1 MNPGNFPAVKWLFS
15 VGATGQNR
23 LSRLL
28 LDLVFSGKMLNPAM
42 RSILRPSHLLIPL
55 AALIALPL
63 AVPPLGP
70 VRALAQAGS
79 AQAGSE
85 MVKLT
90 FPNADVRDVLT
101 QYELLVGKRVLYD
114 NTVQGQVNINVP
126 EVPKEEAIRII
137 EITLLMNGYHLVP
150 SDIDPN
156 LVKATGIGRAPRSVG
171 VPIFAEPEPIP
182 DNEQVIMY
190 MVKLRYADPTEL
202 AQVLQQAMPASRQ
215 EYSPNIVALPKA
227 QALLVTEN
235 TSVLRGLMRII
246 RSADLEPTR
255 VDGEFITLQRAS
267 AKDVVQM
274 LEKLFE
280 KPQTGATPGAPR
292 PAVVAPPKPADG
304 ANPAAAAPSPLTTVE
319 LGGMTEDS
327 MVAGKVRLTADER
340 TNRIYVVS
348 RPSNIP
354 VLRKLIQQFDEDVP
368 FNEPLVRPLK
378 FVSAGDILDA
388 LVKAVSDPGT
398 KDTGVSGAGGN
409 TQGRNQ
415 AQTNNAGT
423 GSQFGNRGGLGGSS
437 GGLSGGGSGESLSL
451 QGEQKEIIPTTV
463 LVGNARIMADK
474 RRNAIMVIGSQDM
487 KEKVGNILDQ
497 LDVRSP
503 QVMLTTVIGEL
514 TLKDGQDFGVNYLLH
529 NGRRDLLTSGTSGS
543 AVTASGN
550 SMSLNLA
557 QLLADPRSTRMMT
570 AGAGGISGFI
580 SAGDSL
586 AAIVTALESTSKFKV
601 THRPT
606 LFASNNKTATII
618 SGERIAVITGSQSS
632 PVSGGITGNSVVN
645 QVQYINVNLK
655 LQVIP
660 LINSDKEV
668 NLDILQTLAEI
679 TGTTQIKDSSN
690 VVNEYPVI
698 SDRQLSTTVLVPN
711 EGTLVLGGLVK
722 DSHNKTRAGIP
733 VLGNLPLLGGLFR
746 TTSTKKDRTE
756 LVVLIRPSV
765 SIGPEDVYEIR
776 DRNMKPMR
784 IPVNLEDDLVLPDPA
799 ASKSGKRSV
808 DPAFSSTPKLKP
820 FRANA
825 DTVQAA
831 DVTGAR
837 AQTTPPPTPAT
848 PAEAVPAEKNAAEA
862 ADAVPKKKKPV
873 KAQPKPAAE

>member
-1 MNPGNFPAVKWLFS
+1 
-15 VGATGQNR
+15 
-23 LSRLL
+23 
-28 LDLVFSGKMLNPAM
+28 M
-42 RSILRPSHLLIPL
+42 RSLLRFHPL
-55 AALIALPL
+55 FIFSAALIALPL
-63 AVPPLGP
+63 GVPPLGP
-70 VRALAQAGS
+70 VRLEAQAG
-79 AQAGSE
+79 GE

-150 SDIDPN
+150 SDVDPN
-156 LVKATGIGRAPRSVG
+156 LIKATGIGRAPRSVG

-182 DNEQVIMY
+182 ENEQVIMY

-255 VDGEFITLQRAS
+255 VEGEFITLQRAS

-280 KPQTGATPGAPR
+280 KPQTGANPAAPR
-292 PAVVAPPKPADG
+292 PVVAPPKPADG
-304 ANPAAAAPSPLTTVE
+304 ANPAPAAATPSPLTTVE
-319 LGGMTEDS
+319 FGGMNEDS

-378 FVSAGDILDA
+378 FVSAGDILEA

-398 KDTGVSGAGGN
+398 KDTGVTGAGGN
-409 TQGRNQ
+409 TQGRTQPQSQSN
-415 AQTNNAGT
+415 TLGSN
-423 GSQFGNRGGLGGSS
+423 SQFGNRSGFGGT
-437 GGLSGGGSGESLSL
+437 GGLSGGGSGETLSL
-451 QGEQKEIIPTTV
+451 QGEQKEIVPTTV

-487 KEKVGNILDQ
+487 KEKVENILDQ

-514 TLKDGQDFGVNYLLH
+514 TLKEGQDFGVNYLLH
-529 NGRRDLLTSGTSGS
+529 NGRRDLISSGTSGS

-550 SMSLNLA
+550 SMALNLA

-570 AGAGGISGFI
+570 AGAGGLTGFV

-586 AAIVTALESTSKFKV
+586 AAILTALESTSKFKV

-632 PVSGGITGNSVVN
+632 PVSGTIAGNSVVN

-660 LINSDKEV
+660 LINSEKEV

-722 DSHNKTRAGIP
+722 DSHNRTRSGIP
-733 VLGNLPLLGGLFR
+733 VLGKLPLFGGLFR
-746 TTSTKKDRTE
+746 TTSMKKDRTE

-765 SIGPEDVYEIR
+765 SVGPEDVYHIR

-784 IPVNLEDDLVLPDPA
+784 MPVNLEDDLMLPDPA
-799 ASKSGKRSV
+799 LSRSGRRSMDTRGASE
-808 DPAFSSTPKLKP
+808 AELKP
-820 FRANA
+820 YRANP
-825 DTVQAA
+825 DSIQAA
-831 DVTGAR
+831 DAAGNRVQSA
-837 AQTTPPPTPAT
+837 PLPTPTDSENGT
-848 PAEAVPAEKNAAEA
+848 PAAKNSSSGPNLA
-862 ADAVPKKKKPV
+862 PSKI
-873 KAQPKPAAE
+873 KASKLQPRQSVE

>member
-1 MNPGNFPAVKWLFS
+1 
-15 VGATGQNR
+15 
-23 LSRLL
+23 
-28 LDLVFSGKMLNPAM
+28 M
-42 RSILRPSHLLIPL
+42 RSILRPSHLLLPL
-55 AALIALPL
+55 AALLALPL

-70 VRALAQAGS
+70 APALAQAG
-79 AQAGSE
+79 AE

-182 DNEQVIMY
+182 ENEQVIMY

-227 QALLVTEN
+227 QAILVTEN

-280 KPQTGATPGAPR
+280 KPQSGATPGAPR
-292 PAVVAPPKPADG
+292 PAVVPPKPADG
-304 ANPAAAAPSPLTTVE
+304 ANPAAAAAPSPLTTVE

-398 KDTGVSGAGGN
+398 KDTGVAGAGGN
-409 TQGRNQ
+409 AQGRTPAQNQ
-415 AQTNNAGT
+415 SNASGA
-423 GSQFGNRGGLGGSS
+423 GSQFGNRGGLGGG

-451 QGEQKEIIPTTV
+451 QGEQKEIIPTTI

-474 RRNAIMVIGSQDM
+474 RRNAILVIGSQDM
-487 KEKVGNILDQ
+487 KEKVGNILNQ

-529 NGRRDLLTSGTSGS
+529 NGRRDLLTSGTAGS
-543 AVTASGN
+543 AVTAAGN

-632 PVSGGITGNSVVN
+632 PGLSTGNSVVN

-722 DSHNKTRAGIP
+722 DSHNKVRAGIP
-733 VLGNLPLLGGLFR
+733 VLGKLPLLGGLFR
-746 TTSTKKDRTE
+746 TTSSKKDRTE

-765 SIGPEDVYEIR
+765 SIGPEDVYDIR

-784 IPVNLEDDLVLPDPA
+784 IPMSLEDDLVLPDPA
-799 ASKSGKRSV
+799 LSKAGKRSG
-808 DPAFSSTPKLKP
+808 DPGFSSASQLKP

-831 DVTGAR
+831 DASGAR
-837 AQTTPPPTPAT
+837 LQMTPPPTA
-848 PAEAVPAEKNAAEA
+848 AEAVAGEKNAAETG
-862 ADAVPKKKKPV
+862 DLPPKKKK
-873 KAQPKPAAE
+873 ATKPQSKPTAE

>member
-1 MNPGNFPAVKWLFS
+1 
-15 VGATGQNR
+15 
-23 LSRLL
+23 
-28 LDLVFSGKMLNPAM
+28 M
-42 RSILRPSHLLIPL
+42 RSILRPSHLLLPL
-55 AALIALPL
+55 AALLALPL

-70 VRALAQAGS
+70 APALAQAG
-79 AQAGSE
+79 AE

-182 DNEQVIMY
+182 ENEQVIMY

-227 QALLVTEN
+227 QAILVTEN

-280 KPQTGATPGAPR
+280 KPQSGATPGAPR
-292 PAVVAPPKPADG
+292 PAVVPPKPADG
-304 ANPAAAAPSPLTTVE
+304 ANPAAAAAPSPLTTVE

-398 KDTGVSGAGGN
+398 KDTGVAGAGGN
-409 TQGRNQ
+409 AQGRTP
-415 AQTNNAGT
+415 AQTQSNAAGA
-423 GSQFGNRGGLGGSS
+423 GSQFGNRGGLGGG

-451 QGEQKEIIPTTV
+451 QGEQKEIIPTTI

-474 RRNAIMVIGSQDM
+474 RRNAILVIGSQDM
-487 KEKVGNILDQ
+487 KEKVGNILNQ

-529 NGRRDLLTSGTSGS
+529 NGRRDLLTSGTAGS
-543 AVTASGN
+543 AVTAAGN

-632 PVSGGITGNSVVN
+632 PGLSTGNSVVN

-722 DSHNKTRAGIP
+722 DSHNKVRAGIP
-733 VLGNLPLLGGLFR
+733 VLGKLPLLGGLFR
-746 TTSTKKDRTE
+746 TTSSKKDRTE

-765 SIGPEDVYEIR
+765 SIGPEDVYDIR

-784 IPVNLEDDLVLPDPA
+784 IPMSLEDDLVLPDPA
-799 ASKSGKRSV
+799 LSKVGRRSGDAS
-808 DPAFSSTPKLKP
+808 FSSASQLKP

-825 DTVQAA
+825 ETVQAA
-831 DVTGAR
+831 DASGVR
-837 AQTTPPPTPAT
+837 LQMTPPPTPA
-848 PAEAVPAEKNAAEA
+848 EAVAGEKNATETG
-862 ADAVPKKKKPV
+862 DLPPKKKK
-873 KAQPKPAAE
+873 ATKPQSKPTAE

>member
-1 MNPGNFPAVKWLFS
+1 
-15 VGATGQNR
+15 
-23 LSRLL
+23 
-28 LDLVFSGKMLNPAM
+28 
-42 RSILRPSHLLIPL
+42 
-55 AALIALPL
+55 
-63 AVPPLGP
+63 
-70 VRALAQAGS
+70 
-79 AQAGSE
+79 

-156 LVKATGIGRAPRSVG
+156 LIKATGIGRAPRSVG

-190 MVKLRYADPTEL
+190 MVKLRFADPTEL

-235 TSVLRGLMRII
+235 TAVLRGLLRII

-255 VDGEFITLQRAS
+255 VEGEFITLQRAS

-280 KPQTGATPGAPR
+280 KPQTGASPAAPR
-292 PAVVAPPKPADG
+292 PVVAPPKPADG
-304 ANPAAAAPSPLTTVE
+304 ANPAPAAASSPLTTVE
-319 LGGMTEDS
+319 IGGMNEDS

-368 FNEPLVRPLK
+368 FNEPLVRLLK
-378 FVSAGDILDA
+378 FVSAGDILEA

-398 KDTGVSGAGGN
+398 KDTGVPGAGGN
-409 TQGRNQ
+409 TPGRPNTQ
-415 AQTNNAGT
+415 PQNNTLGS
-423 GSQFGNRGGLGGSS
+423 GSQFGNRGGVGGGGGLGG
-437 GGLSGGGSGESLSL
+437 GGGETLSL
-451 QGEQKEIIPTTV
+451 QGEQKEIVPTTV

-514 TLKDGQDFGVNYLLH
+514 TLTEGQDFGVNYLLH
-529 NGRRDLLTSGTSGS
+529 NGRRDLLTAGSATS

-550 SMSLNLA
+550 SMALNLA
-557 QLLADPRSTRMMT
+557 QLLADPRSTRMLT
-570 AGAGGISGFI
+570 GGAGGLSGFI

-586 AAIVTALESTSKFKV
+586 AALVTALESSGRFKV

-618 SGERIAVITGSQSS
+618 SGERVAVVTGSQAT
-632 PVSGGITGNSVVN
+632 PLGGTVGNAVTN

-660 LINSDKEV
+660 LINSEKEV

-679 TGTTQIKDSSN
+679 TRYDEIADSSGKN
-690 VVNEYPVI
+690 KYPVI

-722 DSHNKTRAGIP
+722 DRQERTRSGIP
-733 VLGNLPLLGGLFR
+733 VLGKLPLLGGLFR
-746 TTSTKKDRTE
+746 STGTKKDRTE

-765 SIGPEDVYEIR
+765 SVGPEDVYQIR
-776 DRNMKPMR
+776 DRNMRPMR
-784 IPVNLEDDLVLPDPA
+784 MPVNLEDELILPDPA
-799 ASKSGKRSV
+799 LSKNGRRSGDSNAAS
-808 DPAFSSTPKLKP
+808 PAQLKP
-820 FRANA
+820 FRANGESIQ
-825 DTVQAA
+825 TA
-831 DVTGAR
+831 DVSGMR
-837 AQTTPPPTPAT
+837 ANATPPPTPAEPSRNNPSSRGNEGADR
-848 PAEAVPAEKNAAEA
+848 PAT
-862 ADAVPKKKKPV
+862 KKKTAKPQNTG
-873 KAQPKPAAE
+873 ADE

>member
-1 MNPGNFPAVKWLFS
+1 
-15 VGATGQNR
+15 
-23 LSRLL
+23 
-28 LDLVFSGKMLNPAM
+28 M
-42 RSILRPSHLLIPL
+42 RSILRPFHLLIPL
-55 AALIALPL
+55 AALVAIPL
-63 AVPPLGP
+63 AVPPLGSVP
-70 VRALAQAGS
+70 VLAQAG
-79 AQAGSE
+79 AE

-182 DNEQVIMY
+182 ENEQVIMY

-227 QALLVTEN
+227 QAILVTEN

-255 VDGEFITLQRAS
+255 VEGEFITLQRAS

-292 PAVVAPPKPADG
+292 PAVVPPKPADG
-304 ANPAAAAPSPLTTVE
+304 ANPAAAPSPLTTVE

-409 TQGRNQ
+409 AQGRPQSQSQ
-415 AQTNNAGT
+415 ANTT
-423 GSQFGNRGGLGGSS
+423 GAGNRGGLGGG
-437 GGLSGGGSGESLSL
+437 GGLSGGGSGGSAESLSL

-474 RRNAIMVIGSQDM
+474 RRNAILVIGSQDM
-487 KEKVGNILDQ
+487 KEKVGNILNQ

-514 TLKDGQDFGVNYLLH
+514 TLKEGQDFGVNYLLH
-529 NGRRDLLTSGTSGS
+529 NGRRDLLNNGTATSS
-543 AVTASGN
+543 AVTAAGN

-632 PVSGGITGNSVVN
+632 PGLNAGNQVVN

-722 DSHNKTRAGIP
+722 DSHNKIRAGIP
-733 VLGNLPLLGGLFR
+733 VLGKLPLLGGLFR
-746 TTSTKKDRTE
+746 TTSNKKDRTE

-765 SIGPEDVYEIR
+765 SLGPEDVYEIR

-784 IPVNLEDDLVLPDPA
+784 IPMSLEDDLVLPDPA
-799 ASKSGKRSV
+799 LSKSGKRSGE
-808 DPAFSSTPKLKP
+808 PSFSSASQLKP

-831 DVTGAR
+831 DVRGVR
-837 AQTTPPPTPAT
+837 AQTTPPPTPAN
-848 PAEAVPAEKNAAEA
+848 PAEATASEVNTAEA
-862 ADAVPKKKKPV
+862 AESGSKKKKPV
-873 KAQPKPAAE
+873 KPQSKSAAE

>member
-1 MNPGNFPAVKWLFS
+1 
-15 VGATGQNR
+15 
-23 LSRLL
+23 
-28 LDLVFSGKMLNPAM
+28 
-42 RSILRPSHLLIPL
+42 
-55 AALIALPL
+55 
-63 AVPPLGP
+63 
-70 VRALAQAGS
+70 
-79 AQAGSE
+79 

-156 LVKATGIGRAPRSVG
+156 LIKATGIGRAPRSVG

-190 MVKLRYADPTEL
+190 MVKLRFADPAEL

-235 TSVLRGLMRII
+235 TAVLRGLLRII

-255 VDGEFITLQRAS
+255 VEGEFITLQRAS

-280 KPQTGATPGAPR
+280 KPQTGATPAAPR
-292 PAVVAPPKPADG
+292 PVVAPPKPADG
-304 ANPAAAAPSPLTTVE
+304 ANPAPAAAASPLTTVE
-319 LGGMTEDS
+319 IGGMNEDS

-368 FNEPLVRPLK
+368 FNEPLVRLLK
-378 FVSAGDILDA
+378 FVSAGDILEA

-398 KDTGVSGAGGN
+398 KDTGVPGAGGN
-409 TQGRNQ
+409 TQGRPATQ
-415 AQTNNAGT
+415 PQNNTLGA
-423 GSQFGNRGGLGGSS
+423 GSQFGNRGGLGGA
-437 GGLSGGGSGESLSL
+437 GGLGGGGSGETLSL
-451 QGEQKEIIPTTV
+451 QGEQKEIVPTTV

-487 KEKVGNILDQ
+487 KEKVSNILDQ

-514 TLKDGQDFGVNYLLH
+514 TLTEGQDFGVNYLLH
-529 NGRRDLLTSGTSGS
+529 NGRRDLLAAGS
-543 AVTASGN
+543 ATTAVNASGN
-550 SMSLNLA
+550 SMALNLA
-557 QLLADPRSTRMMT
+557 QLLADPRSTRMLT
-570 AGAGGISGFI
+570 GGAGGLTGFI

-586 AAIVTALESTSKFKV
+586 AALVTALESSGRFKV

-618 SGERIAVITGSQSS
+618 SGERVAVVTGSQAT
-632 PVSGGITGNSVVN
+632 PLGGTVGNAVTN

-660 LINSDKEV
+660 LINSEKEV

-679 TGTTQIKDSSN
+679 TRYDEIADSSGKN
-690 VVNEYPVI
+690 KYPVI

-722 DSHNKTRAGIP
+722 DRQERTRSGIP
-733 VLGNLPLLGGLFR
+733 VLGKLPLLGGLFR
-746 TTSTKKDRTE
+746 STGTKKDRTE

-765 SIGPEDVYEIR
+765 SIGPEDVYNIR
-776 DRNMKPMR
+776 DRNMRPMR
-784 IPVNLEDDLVLPDPA
+784 MPVNLEDELILPDPA
-799 ASKSGKRSV
+799 LSKSGRRSGDSHAASPV
-808 DPAFSSTPKLKP
+808 QLKP

-825 DTVQAA
+825 ESIQTA
-831 DVTGAR
+831 DGSGMRTNA
-837 AQTTPPPTPAT
+837 TPPPSPVETPNNPVPRGSDAAT
-848 PAEAVPAEKNAAEA
+848 E
-862 ADAVPKKKKPV
+862 
-873 KAQPKPAAE
+873 KPAARKKSSKPQNKSAGE

>member
-1 MNPGNFPAVKWLFS
+1 M
-15 VGATGQNR
+15 
-23 LSRLL
+23 
-28 LDLVFSGKMLNPAM
+28 LDPAM
-42 RSILRPSHLLIPL
+42 RSILRPSHLLLPL

-70 VRALAQAGS
+70 VPVL

-292 PAVVAPPKPADG
+292 PAVVPPKPADG

-398 KDTGVSGAGGN
+398 KDTGVAGAGGN

-415 AQTNNAGT
+415 TQTNNAGT

-487 KEKVGNILDQ
+487 KEKVENILNQ

-514 TLKDGQDFGVNYLLH
+514 TLKDGQNFGVNYLLH
-529 NGRRDLLTSGTSGS
+529 NGRRDLLNSGTSGS
-543 AVTASGN
+543 AVSISGS
-550 SMSLNLA
+550 SMALNLA

-570 AGAGGISGFI
+570 AGAVGINGFI

-632 PVSGGITGNSVVN
+632 PGTTLGNSVVN

-660 LINSDKEV
+660 LINSDKDV

-679 TGTTQIKDSSN
+679 TGNTQIKDSSG

-722 DSHNKTRAGIP
+722 DSHNKTKTGVP
-733 VLGNLPLLGGLFR
+733 VLSKMPILGGLFR
-746 TTSTKKDRTE
+746 STSIQKDRTE

-765 SIGPEDVYEIR
+765 SIGPEDVYDVR

-799 ASKSGKRSV
+799 AFKSGKRSA
-808 DPAFSSTPKLKP
+808 DPTYSSTPELKP

-831 DVTGAR
+831 DATGAR

-848 PAEAVPAEKNAAEA
+848 PAEAVPADKNAAEA
-862 ADAVPKKKKPV
+862 ADAAPKKKKPFKV
-873 KAQPKPAAE
+873 QPKPAAE

>member
-1 MNPGNFPAVKWLFS
+1 
-15 VGATGQNR
+15 
-23 LSRLL
+23 
-28 LDLVFSGKMLNPAM
+28 M
-42 RSILRPSHLLIPL
+42 RPILRPHHLLFFSV
-55 AALIALPL
+55 ALFGLPM

-70 VRALAQAGS
+70 AKLRAQAG
-79 AQAGSE
+79 GE

-156 LVKATGIGRAPRSVG
+156 LIKATGIGRAPRSVG

-182 DNEQVIMY
+182 ENEQVIMY

-235 TSVLRGLMRII
+235 TSVLRGLLRII

-255 VDGEFITLQRAS
+255 VEGEFITLQRAS

-280 KPQTGATPGAPR
+280 KPQTGANPAAPR
-292 PAVVAPPKPADG
+292 PVVAPPKPADG
-304 ANPAAAAPSPLTTVE
+304 ANPAPAPGPSPLTTVE
-319 LGGMTEDS
+319 FGGMNEDS
-327 MVAGKVRLTADER
+327 MIAGKVRLTADER

-348 RPSNIP
+348 RPANIP

-378 FVSAGDILDA
+378 FVSAGDILEA

-398 KDTGVSGAGGN
+398 KDTGVAGAGGN
-409 TQGRNQ
+409 TQGRTQPQSQ
-415 AQTNNAGT
+415 ANTLGNN
-423 GSQFGNRGGLGGSS
+423 SPFGNRSGFGGGG
-437 GGLSGGGSGESLSL
+437 GGLSGGGAGETLSL
-451 QGEQKEIIPTTV
+451 QGEQKEIVPTTV

-487 KEKVGNILDQ
+487 KEKVENILDQ

-514 TLKDGQDFGVNYLLH
+514 TLKEGQDFGVNYLLH
-529 NGRRDLLTSGTSGS
+529 NGRRDLISSGTTGS

-570 AGAGGISGFI
+570 AGAGGLTGFV

-586 AAIVTALESTSKFKV
+586 AAILTALESTSKFKV

-632 PVSGGITGNSVVN
+632 PVSGAIAGNSVVN

-660 LINSDKEV
+660 LINSEKEV

-722 DSHNKTRAGIP
+722 DSHNRTRAGIP
-733 VLGNLPLLGGLFR
+733 VLGKIPLFGGLFR
-746 TTSTKKDRTE
+746 TTSMKKDRTE

-765 SIGPEDVYEIR
+765 SVGPEDVYHIR
-776 DRNMKPMR
+776 DRNMRPMR
-784 IPVNLEDDLVLPDPA
+784 MPVNLEDDLMLPDP
-799 ASKSGKRSV
+799 SLSRSGMRSSG
-808 DPAFSSTPKLKP
+808 PHKPSGGELKP

-831 DVTGAR
+831 DAAGVRVEPAP
-837 AQTTPPPTPAT
+837 QPTPADSS
-848 PAEAVPAEKNAAEA
+848 EEVGSAVKNPGAAA
-862 ADAVPKKKKPV
+862 QKKKKAPQLQSKKPV
-873 KAQPKPAAE
+873 E